1 MLSKLKREKKD
12 IIAKQINLKVINS
25 IIILSPQNIVD
36 FVMVTP
42 AISSL
47 KAAMAP
53 EGKIIVIIPEHLHN
67 FALNC
72 KCIDKIVVIK
82 TFNIFKLIKSF
93 ISLLLQKFDIFIN
106 FEEERLSTSILAF
119 FINSKIKLAYLKGR
133 ESLLFNFIYNLKL
146 HSIDVPQ
153 HKIVKYLNLV
163 RFIGANTYDFL
174 PKINIP
180 EEDKSYAIKFL
191 EKNNITAKD
200 IIIGLHPTLKDEKKR
215 WSLNKFQQ
223 LVKNLIE
230 KYNAKIIVFYHH
242 NEKDLLDEFMHIT
255 KNQAIVFDSCDYLKI
270 SAIARF
276 CNCVI
281 CNETDF
287 IHILSP
293 FTNLI
298 VIWGDSPVEQY
309 KPTGLNHEILKSDDG
324 KADSVPVSKVL
335 AHIKRFIS

>member
-53 EGKIIVIIPEHLHN
+53 EGKITVIIPEHLHN

-119 FINSKIKLAYLKGR
+119 FINSKIKLAYL
-133 ESLLFNFIYNLKL
+133 
-146 HSIDVPQ
+146 
-153 HKIVKYLNLV
+153 
-163 RFIGANTYDFL
+163 
-174 PKINIP
+174 IP
-180 EEDKSYAIKFL
+180 LAY
-191 EKNNITAKD
+191 TV
-200 IIIGLHPTLKDEKKR
+200 
-215 WSLNKFQQ
+215 Q
-223 LVKNLIE
+223 L
-230 KYNAKIIVFYHH
+230 
-242 NEKDLLDEFMHIT
+242 
-255 KNQAIVFDSCDYLKI
+255 DYPP
-270 SAIARF
+270 
-276 CNCVI
+276 
-281 CNETDF
+281 
-287 IHILSP
+287 IL
-293 FTNLI
+293 
-298 VIWGDSPVEQY
+298 
-309 KPTGLNHEILKSDDG
+309 
-324 KADSVPVSKVL
+324 
-335 AHIKRFIS
+335 R